1 MTSIQF
7 SSLLGRMS
15 LPANVVSIHPYFK
28 AHPGKADTFRQSLP
42 AFIELTATEKNNLYY
57 EFTSHED
64 EFFCREGYIGAEGV
78 LAHLDNVGGPL
89 GDLLKI
95 AELTRLEI
103 HGPAE
108 EIDKL
113 KGPLSA
119 LNPTWFTLEC
129 GVNR

>member
-1 MTSIQF
+1 
-7 SSLLGRMS
+7 MS

-28 AHPGKADTFRQSLP
+28 AHAGMAEAFRKSLP
-42 AFIELTATEKNNLYY
+42 VFIERTATEELNLYY
-57 EFTSHED
+57 EFTSHDD

-89 GDLLKI
+89 GELLKI
-95 AELTRLEI
+95 ADLTRLEI

-113 KGPLSA
+113 RGPLGH
-119 LNPTWFTLEC
+119 LNPAWFTLEC
-129 GVNR
+129 GVRP